1 MVSGTIETPDTR
13 LVTQMCHN
21 LAPARAQR
29 GQGPSGQ
36 LGCKKLICV
45 MNLGAGLKHDSLH
58 KYCQLAGAESD
69 LILLH
74 STCCICKFK
83 LQLTARVKTTRHM
96 SPCVPCRLCCGLA
109 NPAHVNYIGTPHMW
123 PARHQAPAQGLT
135 SACLWR
141 A

>member
-58 KYCQLAGAESD
+58 KYCHLAGEEYRARNEPLRS
-69 LILLH
+69 LKFTITEKALL
-74 STCCICKFK
+74 
-83 LQLTARVKTTRHM
+83 
-96 SPCVPCRLCCGLA
+96 
-109 NPAHVNYIGTPHMW
+109 
-123 PARHQAPAQGLT
+123 
-135 SACLWR
+135 
-141 A
+141 

>member
-45 MNLGAGLKHDSLH
+45 MNLGAGLQHAHDSLH

-109 NPAHVNYIGTPHMW
+109 NPAHVNWEHRTCGQ
-123 PARHQAPAQGLT
+123 PATRHQP
-135 SACLWR
+135 R
-141 A
+141 D